1 MGGVNMLT
9 TSQKLVFDAVRD
21 NHSIKTKQIVDVLN
35 KSPRT
40 IEKHLSF
47 LIKLV

>member
-1 MGGVNMLT
+1 MLT

-21 NHSIKTKQIVDVLN
+21 NPSIKTKQIVDVLN